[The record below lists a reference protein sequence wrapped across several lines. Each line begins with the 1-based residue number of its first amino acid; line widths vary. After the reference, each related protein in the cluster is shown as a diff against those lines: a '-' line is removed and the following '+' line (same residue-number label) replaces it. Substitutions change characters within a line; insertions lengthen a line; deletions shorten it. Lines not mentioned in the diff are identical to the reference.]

1 MKSKPNRKNFHK
13 EKVFTLEQN
22 KLDFDYIEKVRNK
35 AYEFYERR
43 GCQHGHELED
53 WLEAEK
59 RV

>member
-13 EKVFTLEQN
+13 EKIFTLEQN

-35 AYEFYERR
+35 AYELYEKR
-43 GCQHGHELED
+43 GCQHGNELED

-59 RV
+59 KV